1 LPSKSSTHPSSQ
13 AAELEQGSAT
23 TDEIDGRVPVT
34 VDDGGKGAT
43 ARVWYRVF
51 VSPSSE
57 KYVLVLIW
65 IVDLAKGA

>member
-1 LPSKSSTHPSSQ
+1 LLSKSSTHPSSQ

-23 TDEIDGRVPVT
+23 TDEID
-34 VDDGGKGAT
+34 GKGAT

-65 IVDLAKGA
+65 IVDVAKGA